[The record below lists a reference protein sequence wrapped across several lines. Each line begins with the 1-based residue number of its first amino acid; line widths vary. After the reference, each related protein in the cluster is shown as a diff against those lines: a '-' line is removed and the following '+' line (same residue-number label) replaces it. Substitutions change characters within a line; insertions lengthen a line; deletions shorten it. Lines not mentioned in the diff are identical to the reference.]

1 MSQRGTR
8 QTAYRSSIE
17 MITLDKKE
25 HLAEL
30 GNTRSLTYKDVD
42 WTSRSICQ
50 QYQMLIPLVNR
61 IVAEHRQ
68 GEARLTKA
76 PTSVFKNWNKSRK
89 QFTSRL
95 HTLLQILDLPHR
107 HLQPR
112 QDIEGKFHVEVSQ
125 QKETETISFSVELAE
140 NPVCGHIEISR
151 PSSSLMK
158 GKTVKQQQRLKK
170 KQPTTFDS
178 HATTLKRCEA
188 CNKHVPRR
196 TWSKHTK
203 TQNHL
208 TACKLKSRAA
218 ANEIQCKYT

>member
-1 MSQRGTR
+1 VLVEGKNILKHCKARDFEKTVIQLATDFSMHQAGTKLVSEAALRLSASLRFKAMSQRGTR

-107 HLQPR
+107 HL
-112 QDIEGKFHVEVSQ
+112 
-125 QKETETISFSVELAE
+125 
-140 NPVCGHIEISR
+140 
-151 PSSSLMK
+151 
-158 GKTVKQQQRLKK
+158 
-170 KQPTTFDS
+170 
-178 HATTLKRCEA
+178 
-188 CNKHVPRR
+188 
-196 TWSKHTK
+196 
-203 TQNHL
+203 
-208 TACKLKSRAA
+208 
-218 ANEIQCKYT
+218 